1 MYSKIKCS
9 SLMVML
15 LTALLAFIA
24 PISGEVLAAYQKTAD
39 NTVPAYTDQN
49 LRNRQGNE
57 RVDAGDVVTVF
68 QETSNAYYV
77 RYPTPRGTKDRWVPK
92 NIFNGGSNNNVQAAH
107 PNEGDY
113 LILPESNNSFALDV
127 KGGGQ
132 AAAGTPI
139 WLYQKNGSD
148 AQIFTVKRVNG
159 DWYKLVHKRTGL
171 VINVQNGNDSDR
183 NQMWLYHDDGSDSCY
198 WRFINAGN
206 GSYIIQS
213 KLGSNRVLDLNGN
226 NAYNGAVVHLWSY
239 HTNQAARWKLVQA
252 VSASTKEGNGD
263 VNGDGTV
270 DQSDYQ
276 MLLNIYQN
284 GGRPYI
290 PNGDLTGDGVIDMVD
305 VSWFKQAMN
314 GLRSSPKMGPIA
326 AVPTRP
332 TQNQKQNV
340 QRQAKQT
347 VPAFTD
353 SGLRSRT
360 GNECVDA
367 GDMVTVLQ
375 ETSNAYLVRYPT
387 SNGTKDRWVS
397 KDIFIDPP
405 PVPAKLQE
413 LINRWNNRTWQDH
426 YYSPNGIQCKEFAAY
441 VYHEVYGYSYSDVGS
456 TGTQKYTLNSNRMVC
471 RASQSSLNSS
481 NVRAL
486 FQNAQPGDFIQMRRG
501 HGGAHSAILV
511 EKTNN
516 GVTFFEANADGKNTI
531 WTKTY
536 SYDDLVARKYSQ
548 SHGNYQYNVAM
559 SVYHAR

>member
-1 MYSKIKCS
+1 MYSKIKCKR
-9 SLMVML
+9 LMGTL
-15 LTALLAFIA
+15 LIALLAFIVLV
-24 PISGEVLAAYQKTAD
+24 SGEAFAAYQRTAD
-39 NTVPAYTDQN
+39 NTVPAYTDRN
-49 LRNRQGNE
+49 LSNRQGNE
-57 RVDAGDVVTVF
+57 RVDRGDVVTVF
-68 QETSNAYYV
+68 EETSNAYYV

-113 LILPESNNSFALDV
+113 FILPESNNSFALDV

-139 WLYQKNGSD
+139 WLYQKNDSD
-148 AQIFTVKRVNG
+148 AQIFTVKRVSS

-171 VINVQNGNDSDR
+171 VINVQNGNDNDR
-183 NQMWLYHDDGSDSCY
+183 TQMWLYHDDGTDSCY

-213 KLGSNRVLDLNGN
+213 KLGSNRVFDLNGN
-226 NAYNGAVVHLWSY
+226 NAYNGAVVHLWAY
-239 HTNQAARWKLVQA
+239 HTNQAARWKLVTA
-252 VSASTKEGNGD
+252 TSTTTIQEGNGD
-263 VNGDGTV
+263 VNGDGQVTQA
-270 DQSDYQ
+270 DADLLLAYLRGQTQSINRTNSDV
-276 MLLNIYQN
+276 
-284 GGRPYI
+284 
-290 PNGDLTGDGVIDMVD
+290 NGDGELTISD
-305 VSWFKQAMN
+305 VQAILKKIREN
-314 GLRSSPKMGPIA
+314 PQ
-326 AVPTRP
+326 PTP
-332 TQNQKQNV
+332 TA

-353 SGLRSRT
+353 SSLRSRT
-360 GNECVDA
+360 GNERVDA

-387 SNGTKDRWVS
+387 SNGTKDRWVG